1 MLNHRVRLFSFN
13 NSFWS

>member
-1 MLNHRVRLFSFN
+1 MLNRRVRLFSFN